1 MAGSFSHKYGTAKP
15 GNFIHILSGPFHDRV
30 FLLGFCPEFVKRALR
45 DRPQIKTS
53 QISVGMLPRQLNV
66 EENSESPENS
76 GMYACKSEFKAPNES
91 PMVSG

>member
-1 MAGSFSHKYGTAKP
+1 MNAPSVGASP
-15 GNFIHILSGPFHDRV
+15 GQAASKRC
-30 FLLGFCPEFVKRALR
+30 GFCPEFVKRALR

-76 GMYACKSEFKAPNES
+76 GMYACKPELKALIES
-91 PMVSG
+91 GRSPASFLFLS